1 MRYIQ
6 FIPPTKCL
14 FCQKD
19 KLHNSSL
26 LYYLVNDDD
35 LCECCRKQLE
45 YAPIKVKLHGVEIR
59 SYYRYN
65 DTLKSLILQYKECYD
80 EALKDVFFYDLKWK
94 LRLKYYDYIIV
105 ICPSSKSNLE
115 RRGFNHL
122 YLMCA
127 SIGLK
132 IEDILYKKEDL
143 SQNNLNYQ
151 ARAKMIGN
159 IALKDG
165 AVPPPKILLIDD
177 ILTTGSTIVGAYR
190 ALKTAENIVI
200 PITLSFVTG
209 LGHSKL

>member
-1 MRYIQ
+1 
-6 FIPPTKCL
+6 
-14 FCQKD
+14 
-19 KLHNSSL
+19 
-26 LYYLVNDDD
+26 
-35 LCECCRKQLE
+35 
-45 YAPIKVKLHGVEIR
+45 
-59 SYYRYN
+59 
-65 DTLKSLILQYKECYD
+65 
-80 EALKDVFFYDLKWK
+80 
-94 LRLKYYDYIIV
+94 
-105 ICPSSKSNLE
+105 
-115 RRGFNHL
+115 
-122 YLMCA
+122 MCA

-151 ARAKMIGN
+151 ARTKMIDN
-159 IALKDG
+159 ITLKDG